1 MSDKESSE
9 DELLNKN
16 RQIFTLSQIMRS
28 AQEQRADED
37 SKTFRAKENVT
48 R

>member
-9 DELLNKN
+9 EDLLKN
-16 RQIFTLSQIMRS
+16 RQIFTLSQIMRT

-37 SKTFRAKENVT
+37 SKTFRVK
-48 R
+48 